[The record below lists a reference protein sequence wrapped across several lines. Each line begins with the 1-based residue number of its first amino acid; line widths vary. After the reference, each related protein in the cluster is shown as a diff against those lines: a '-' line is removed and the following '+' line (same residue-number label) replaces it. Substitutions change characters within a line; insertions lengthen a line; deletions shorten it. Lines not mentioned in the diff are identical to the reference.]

1 MRFII
6 AILIV
11 TSLTNA
17 FQIKPI
23 TTKKIQ
29 KIQKISYTK
38 IHDISYK
45 SPIYIRRME
54 PFAFRLVKE
63 MSNTI
68 NNYINN
74 YINETYAM
82 ASLPLSYIFSTRYNK
97 TLID

>member
-6 AILIV
+6 AILIIISV
-11 TSLTNA
+11 TNA

-23 TTKKIQ
+23 TSKKIP
-29 KIQKISYTK
+29 KVSYTK

-45 SPIYIRRME
+45 SPIYIRRKR

-68 NNYINN
+68 NNYIND

-82 ASLPLSYIFSTRYNK
+82 ASLPLSYTFSTSYNK
-97 TLID
+97 TLIN

>member
-6 AILIV
+6 AILIIISV
-11 TSLTNA
+11 TNA

-23 TTKKIQ
+23 TSKKIP
-29 KIQKISYTK
+29 KVSYTK

-45 SPIYIRRME
+45 SPIYIHRKR

-63 MSNTI
+63 MSDT
-68 NNYINN
+68 INN

-82 ASLPLSYIFSTRYNK
+82 ASLPLSYTFSTSYNK
-97 TLID
+97 TLIN